1 MSERARFVILLV
13 LLGISIGL
21 LLITNSSYSDILL
34 D

>member
-1 MSERARFVILLV
+1 MSEKVRFVILLV